1 MFLLFASHA
10 LAHPFQPSAWS
21 MSTEVR
27 TLESNLQVVVALE
40 IPTFTVLRDIAKATN
55 ALQGFN
61 RSELEEASERYT
73 EEVFANLGASIEVDL
88 NGQTV
93 EPEWIPVDSPV
104 NAMASERF
112 FVYFLETKIPLPED
126 TDQLTVVL
134 RNQAHAEEDMYLTA
148 KTLSRSPWSLKTSSV
163 AEKLRRGT
171 CPVEGENTKKPA
183 AGSIDRNGQ
192 VWLRDDTLRTMR
204 AEWERL

>member
-1 MFLLFASHA
+1 MFLLFASQA

-21 MSTEVR
+21 MSTELR
-27 TLESNLQVVVALE
+27 AMESDLQVVVALE

-61 RSELEEASERYT
+61 RSELEEASDRYT
-73 EEVFANLGASIEVDL
+73 EEVFANLGASIEVDI
-88 NGQTV
+88 NGETV
-93 EPEWIPVDSPV
+93 TPNWVPVDSPV

-112 FVYFLETKIPLPED
+112 FVYFLETKIPLPKGSEK
-126 TDQLTVVL
+126 LTVAL
-134 RNQAHAEEDMYLTA
+134 RNQAHADEDMYLTA
-148 KTLSRSPWSLKTSSV
+148 KTLSGSPWSLETSSV
-163 AEKLRRGT
+163 RDKLRRGT
-171 CPVEGENTKKPA
+171 CPVEGAETKKPA

-192 VWLRDDTLRTMR
+192 VWLRDDTLRTVR

>member
-1 MFLLFASHA
+1 MFLFFSSYA

-27 TLESNLQVVVALE
+27 ALENDLQVVVALE

-61 RSELEEASERYT
+61 RSELEEASDRYT
-73 EEVFANLGASIEVDL
+73 EEVFLNLGAAIEVDI
-88 NGQTV
+88 NGETV
-93 EPEWIPVDSPV
+93 KPDWVPVDSPV

-112 FVYFLETKIPLPED
+112 FVYFLETKVPLPENAE
-126 TDQLTVVL
+126 QLSVVL
-134 RNQAHAEEDMYLTA
+134 RNQAHIEEDMYLTG
-148 KTLSRSPWSLKTSSV
+148 KTLSRQPWSLKTSTV
-163 AEKLRRGT
+163 ADKLRRGT

-192 VWLRDDTLRTMR
+192 VWVRDDTLRTMR
-204 AEWERL
+204 AVWERF

>member
-1 MFLLFASHA
+1 MFLLLASHA

-27 TLESNLQVVVALE
+27 TLDQDLQVVVALE

-73 EEVFANLGASIEVDL
+73 QEVFTKLGEAIVIDI
-88 NGQTV
+88 NGQTM
-93 EPEWIPVDSPV
+93 EAEWVPVDSPV

-112 FVYFLETKIPLPED
+112 FVYFLETKVPLPPATEA
-126 TDQLTVVL
+126 LTVVL
-134 RNQAHAEEDMYLTA
+134 TNQAHLDEDMYLTG
-148 KTLSRSPWSLKTSSV
+148 KTLTRGPWSLKTSNV
-163 AEKLRRGT
+163 ADKLRRGT
-171 CPVEGENTKKPA
+171 CPVEGENTKTPD